1 MKLSYG
7 GQCGHNGFMAY
18 VGSGN
23 RPVLSAS
30 HAGCIR
36 FESGNRYGA
45 YLCLSASHAGCI
57 LLLHNGVKL
66 QILCLSASHV
76 GCIVTISG
84 ASYGFTLFASAHPM
98 WVASSCLQPPLSAWF
113 SLPQRIP
120 CGLHL
125 AVGRQGAI
133 HHALCL
139 SASHVGCISKD
150 AQDT

>member
-1 MKLSYG
+1 MKLSY
-7 GQCGHNGFMAY
+7 CGRNGFLTE
-18 VGSGN
+18 VSSGN

-66 QILCLSASHV
+66 QILCLSASHA
-76 GCIVTISG
+76 GCIVGGLNCQQWIMS
-84 ASYGFTLFASAHPM
+84 FASAHPM
-98 WVASSCLQPPLSAWF
+98 WVASLRSAARPMDLR

-120 CGLHL
+120 CGLHQKRPYFR
-125 AVGRQGAI
+125 VSCI
-133 HHALCL
+133 MLCL
-139 SASHVGCISKD
+139 SASHVGCIF
-150 AQDT
+150 

>member
-66 QILCLSASHV
+66 QILCLSASHA
-76 GCIVTISG
+76 GCIVGGLNCQQWIMS
-84 ASYGFTLFASAHPM
+84 FASAHPM
-98 WVASSCLQPPLSAWF
+98 WVAS
-113 SLPQRIP
+113 
-120 CGLHL
+120 
-125 AVGRQGAI
+125 
-133 HHALCL
+133 
-139 SASHVGCISKD
+139 D
-150 AQDT
+150 